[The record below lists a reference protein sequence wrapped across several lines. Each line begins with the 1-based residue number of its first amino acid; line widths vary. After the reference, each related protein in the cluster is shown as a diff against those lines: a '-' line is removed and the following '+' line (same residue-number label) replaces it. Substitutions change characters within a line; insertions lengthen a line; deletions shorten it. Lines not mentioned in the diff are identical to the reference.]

1 VVSSPQRQII
11 LSFQREFSAPVA
23 FGGKLMKLRKRPHAK
38 VPDVRTKRRKTL
50 RTLLIIVA
58 VPVVVFAL
66 ILAATPFSQLARGFM
81 FSVVIWQD
89 ADIAHIKVFPARD
102 IPTSTASK
110 LPRLLD
116 DTTLKAF
123 STLDLRFYLVD
134 QPSPEPI
141 SLRSRAELDQFMSD
155 SDTTAFLVVKD
166 GVLVH
171 EWYAE
176 DIDPDALH
184 TSFSVSK
191 SILSTV
197 VGMAINDGSISSLDD
212 PITAYVPELL
222 EKDSRFAN
230 ITLRHLI
237 TMTSGLKYEENK
249 SPFGDPIN
257 TYYSTDLRRTAMN
270 SVIVEEPSKNFLYNN
285 YNPLLLGMAVE
296 RATGRKIS
304 DYMSKVLWAPMG
316 AEDDA
321 SWSMDSFYNGFEKL
335 ESGFNARPID
345 FARFGLMFANGGK
358 VDGVQVVP
366 PDWVEEATAPTN
378 VSVGQNDYL
387 NQNYQYFWWVYPN
400 NRFAAQGNLGQFVF
414 ISPDEAT
421 IIVRLGRSETLMWP
435 MLLLELIEQLET
447 GATTNG

>member
-1 VVSSPQRQII
+1 
-11 LSFQREFSAPVA
+11 
-23 FGGKLMKLRKRPHAK
+23 
-38 VPDVRTKRRKTL
+38 
-50 RTLLIIVA
+50 
-58 VPVVVFAL
+58 
-66 ILAATPFSQLARGFM
+66 
-81 FSVVIWQD
+81 
-89 ADIAHIKVFPARD
+89 
-102 IPTSTASK
+102 
-110 LPRLLD
+110 
-116 DTTLKAF
+116 
-123 STLDLRFYLVD
+123 
-134 QPSPEPI
+134 
-141 SLRSRAELDQFMSD
+141 MSD

-270 SVIVEEPSKNFLYNN
+270 SVIVEEPGKNFLYNN

-304 DYMSKVLWAPMG
+304 DYTSKVLWAPMG
-316 AEDDA
+316 AEADA